1 MQSSIQTAMQGFSIE
16 ALPQD
21 AQRIDDFRAH
31 LPAGTRVYIAWPP
44 KATPEAIV
52 AAACKLHQQGMV
64 PVPHVVARR
73 VESRAILQRFIA
85 ELAETAKVNHL
96 LLLGGD
102 PAEPLGPYAD
112 AGQLLESG
120 LLQEFNIRSVDIA
133 AHPEG
138 HPVMRGDTPTVVLAA
153 KIAAAKAA
161 GIQVQTVSQF
171 VLDPAS
177 VIDWHKNTYSPM
189 ASGTPLHIGVP
200 GIVSSKRLL
209 QMASA
214 CGIGES
220 IGMLKKSG
228 LRLAKTALGGSNTES
243 LIAAL
248 APLVNRANDVSGFH
262 FYSFGNFE
270 KTAAW
275 ARAAAAT

>member
-1 MQSSIQTAMQGFSIE
+1 MSPAEKASVQGFSIE
-16 ALPQD
+16 SVPQD
-21 AQRIDDFRAH
+21 ALRIDDFRTH
-31 LPAGTRVYIAWPP
+31 LPEGTRVYIAWPP
-44 KATPEAIV
+44 KATPDVIV
-52 AAACKLHQQGMV
+52 DAAVKLNRQGMV

-73 VESRAILQRFIA
+73 VESEAVLERFIN
-85 ELAETAKVNHL
+85 ELAEKAHVEQL

-102 PAEPLGPYAD
+102 PPEPVGPYAD
-112 AGQLLESG
+112 AGMLLHSG
-120 LLQEFNIRSVDIA
+120 FLEAANIRTVEFA

-138 HPVMRGDTPTVVLAA
+138 HPVMHGNTPTEVLSA

-161 GIQVQTVSQF
+161 GIQAKAVSQF

-177 VIDWHKNTYSPM
+177 IIDWHENSYSPI
-189 ASGTPLHIGVP
+189 AGGAPLQIGVP
-200 GIVSSKRLL
+200 GVVSSKRLL

-220 IGMLKKSG
+220 LGMLRKSG
-228 LRLAKTALGGSNTES
+228 LRLAKTALGNANTDT
-243 LIAAL
+243 LVRAL
-248 APLVNRANDVSGFH
+248 SPLVNRAADVSGFH

-275 ARAAAAT
+275 ARAAAAH